1 MKSTMLTDSDKEL
14 ISQIVCDDETG
25 NHLLGRKSQEFYFR

>member
-1 MKSTMLTDSDKEL
+1 MLTDSDKEL

-25 NHLLGRKSQEFYFR
+25 NHLLGRKRQEG